1 VYNIGLRAIARCPSI
16 LIVHAGLL
24 MICPDRSFYNRSTDL
39 VAVELLG
46 NKLVR
51 IISNGQEKPK
61 RLSGIIVETEA
72 YGSNEDGASHAFR
85 GLRLRNAVMF
95 GEVGRAYIYFIYGNH
110 FCLNV
115 SAKPLEIE
123 AGAVLIR
130 ALQPVEGLKIMKIF
144 RKNCQELSLTSG
156 PGKLG
161 QALNIQKSLNGKDM
175 TDQKSSIHIEFGVK
189 PPGIIAT
196 KRIGTS
202 KALDKKWR
210 FISLDMSEKGY
221 VTNRFASRRG

>member
-1 VYNIGLRAIARCPSI
+1 MRLRVVNRCRYILLGQTGLA
-16 LIVHAGLL
+16 
-24 MICPDRSFYNRSTDL
+24 MICPDRSFYNRSTEL
-39 VAVELLG
+39 VAMELLG

-51 IISNGQEKPK
+51 IISHGQEKPR

-72 YGSNEDGASHAFR
+72 YGSNEDAASHAFR
-85 GLRLRNAVMF
+85 GLTLRNAVMF

-130 ALQPVEGLKIMKIF
+130 AIQPLEGVRIMKIF
-144 RKNCQELSLTSG
+144 RKNCEELSLTSG
-156 PGKLG
+156 PGKLS
-161 QALNIQKSLNGKDM
+161 QAINVQKSLNGEDM
-175 TDQKSSIHIEFGVK
+175 TDLKSDIHIEFGVK

-202 KALDKKWR
+202 KALHKKWR
-210 FISLDMSEKGY
+210 FVSLALSEKGY
-221 VTNRFASRRG
+221 VTNRFASRSG

>member
-1 VYNIGLRAIARCPSI
+1 
-16 LIVHAGLL
+16 

-39 VAVELLG
+39 VAMELLG

-85 GLRLRNAVMF
+85 GLTLRNAVMF

-110 FCLNV
+110 FCLNI

-161 QALNIQKSLNGKDM
+161 QALNIQKSMNGKDM
-175 TDQKSSIHIEFGVK
+175 TDQKSNIHIEFGVK

-210 FISLDMSEKGY
+210 FISLDTSEKGY

>member
-1 VYNIGLRAIARCPSI
+1 
-16 LIVHAGLL
+16 
-24 MICPDRSFYNRSTDL
+24 MICPDRSFYNRSTEL
-39 VAVELLG
+39 VAMELLG
-46 NKLVR
+46 NKVVR
-51 IISNGQEKPK
+51 IISRGQEKPK
-61 RLSGIIVETEA
+61 RLCGIIVETEA

-85 GLRLRNAVMF
+85 GLTLRNAVMF
-95 GEVGRAYIYFIYGNH
+95 GEVGRAYIYFIYGNY

-130 ALQPVEGLKIMKIF
+130 AIQPLEGLRIMKIF

-161 QALNIQKSLNGKDM
+161 QALNIQKSMNGKDM
-175 TDQKSSIHIEFGVK
+175 TDQKSNIHIEFGVK

-210 FISLDMSEKGY
+210 FISLDTSEKGY

>member
-1 VYNIGLRAIARCPSI
+1 
-16 LIVHAGLL
+16 
-24 MICPDRSFYNRSTDL
+24 M
-39 VAVELLG
+39 ELLG

-51 IISNGQEKPK
+51 IISHGQEKPK

-85 GLRLRNAVMF
+85 GLTLRNAVMF

-110 FCLNV
+110 FCLNI

-161 QALNIQKSLNGKDM
+161 QALNIQKSMNGKDM
-175 TDQKSSIHIEFGVK
+175 TDQKSNIHIEFGVK

-210 FISLDMSEKGY
+210 FISLDTSEKGY

>member
-1 VYNIGLRAIARCPSI
+1 
-16 LIVHAGLL
+16 

-39 VAVELLG
+39 VAMELLG

-51 IISNGQEKPK
+51 IISHAQEKPK

-85 GLRLRNAVMF
+85 GLTLRNAVMF

-110 FCLNV
+110 FCLNI

-161 QALNIQKSLNGKDM
+161 QALNIQKSMNGKDM
-175 TDQKSSIHIEFGVK
+175 TDQKSNIHIEFGVK
-189 PPGIIAT
+189 PPGIITT

-210 FISLDMSEKGY
+210 FISLDTSEKGY

>member
-1 VYNIGLRAIARCPSI
+1 
-16 LIVHAGLL
+16 

-39 VAVELLG
+39 VAMELLG

-72 YGSNEDGASHAFR
+72 YGSNEDGASHAYR
-85 GLRLRNAVMF
+85 GLTLRNAVMF

-110 FCLNV
+110 FCLNI

-161 QALNIQKSLNGKDM
+161 QALNIQKSMNGKDM
-175 TDQKSSIHIEFGVK
+175 TDQKSNIHIEFGVK

-210 FISLDMSEKGY
+210 FISLDTSEKGY

>member
-1 VYNIGLRAIARCPSI
+1 
-16 LIVHAGLL
+16 

-39 VAVELLG
+39 VAMELLG

-51 IISNGQEKPK
+51 IISHGQEKPK
-61 RLSGIIVETEA
+61 RLSGIIVETE
-72 YGSNEDGASHAFR
+72 D
-85 GLRLRNAVMF
+85 
-95 GEVGRAYIYFIYGNH
+95 
-110 FCLNV
+110 FCLNI

-161 QALNIQKSLNGKDM
+161 QALNIQKSMNGKDM
-175 TDQKSSIHIEFGVK
+175 TDQKSNIHIEFGVK

-210 FISLDMSEKGY
+210 FISLDTSEKGY

>member
-1 VYNIGLRAIARCPSI
+1 
-16 LIVHAGLL
+16 

-39 VAVELLG
+39 VAMELLG

-85 GLRLRNAVMF
+85 GLTLRNAVMF
-95 GEVGRAYIYFIYGNH
+95 GEVGRAYIYFIYGNY

-156 PGKLG
+156 AGKLG
-161 QALNIQKSLNGKDM
+161 QALNIQKSMNGKDM
-175 TDQKSSIHIEFGVK
+175 TDQKSNIHIEFGVK

-210 FISLDMSEKGY
+210 FISLDTSEKGY

>member
-1 VYNIGLRAIARCPSI
+1 
-16 LIVHAGLL
+16 

-39 VAVELLG
+39 VAMELLG

-51 IISNGQEKPK
+51 IISHGQEKAK

-85 GLRLRNAVMF
+85 GLTPRNAVMF

-115 SAKPLEIE
+115 SAKPLEIG

-156 PGKLG
+156 PGKLS

-175 TDQKSSIHIEFGVK
+175 TDQKSNIHIEFGVK

-210 FISLDMSEKGY
+210 FISLDTSEKGY
-221 VTNRFASRRG
+221 VTNSFASRRG

>member
-1 VYNIGLRAIARCPSI
+1 MYKIGLRAIARCPSI
-16 LIVHAGLL
+16 LLVQAGLI

-39 VAVELLG
+39 VAMELLG

-51 IISNGQEKPK
+51 IISHGQEKPK

-85 GLRLRNAVMF
+85 GLTLRNAVMF

-110 FCLNV
+110 FCLNI

-156 PGKLG
+156 PGKLS
-161 QALNIQKSLNGKDM
+161 QALNIQKSMNGKDM
-175 TDQKSSIHIEFGVK
+175 TDQKSNIHIEFGVK

-210 FISLDMSEKGY
+210 FISLDTSEKGY

>member
-1 VYNIGLRAIARCPSI
+1 MRLRAISRCR
-16 LIVHAGLL
+16 AGLV
-24 MICPDRSFYNRSTDL
+24 MICPDRSFYNRSTEL
-39 VAVELLG
+39 VAMELLG

-51 IISNGQEKPK
+51 LMSHGQEKPK
-61 RLSGIIVETEA
+61 RVSGIIVETEA
-72 YGSNEDGASHAFR
+72 YGSNEDAASHAFR
-85 GLRLRNAVMF
+85 GLTLRNAVMF

-130 ALQPVEGLKIMKIF
+130 AIQPLEGLRIMKIF

-156 PGKLG
+156 PGKLS
-161 QALNIQKSLNGKDM
+161 QALNIQKSLNGEDM
-175 TDQKSSIHIEFGVK
+175 TDEKTDIHIEFGVK
-189 PPGIIAT
+189 PPGMIAT

-202 KALDKKWR
+202 RALDKKWR
-210 FISLDMSEKGY
+210 FVSLSLSEHGFVK
-221 VTNRFASRRG
+221 NRFASRRG

>member
-1 VYNIGLRAIARCPSI
+1 
-16 LIVHAGLL
+16 

-39 VAVELLG
+39 VAMELLG

-51 IISNGQEKPK
+51 IISHGQEKPK

-85 GLRLRNAVMF
+85 RLTLRNAVMF
-95 GEVGRAYIYFIYGNH
+95 GEVGRAYIYFIYGSH
-110 FCLNV
+110 FCLNI

-161 QALNIQKSLNGKDM
+161 QALNIQKSMNGKDM
-175 TDQKSSIHIEFGVK
+175 TDQKSNIHIEFGVK

-210 FISLDMSEKGY
+210 FISLDTSEKGY

>member
-1 VYNIGLRAIARCPSI
+1 
-16 LIVHAGLL
+16 

-39 VAVELLG
+39 VAMELLG

-51 IISNGQEKPK
+51 IISHAQEKPR

-85 GLRLRNAVMF
+85 GLTLRNAVMF

-110 FCLNV
+110 FCLNI

-161 QALNIQKSLNGKDM
+161 QALNIQKSMNGKDM
-175 TDQKSSIHIEFGVK
+175 TDQKSNIHIEFGVK
-189 PPGIIAT
+189 PPGIITT

-210 FISLDMSEKGY
+210 FISLDTSEKGY